1 MSSYCAGRSRIS
13 VVLCTRPPLCHPQ
26 EPTKVSHGPLGGAG
40 RALKAGSNDKTLK
53 LYEGHFHD
61 LLADVGKQQVM
72 ADIQAWI
79 DAHIGTEI
87 PRGRRELRT

>member
-1 MSSYCAGRSRIS
+1 
-13 VVLCTRPPLCHPQ
+13 
-26 EPTKVSHGPLGGAG
+26 
-40 RALKAGSNDKTLK
+40 LK

-79 DAHIGTEI
+79 DAHLPTVAGSRLER
-87 PRGRRELRT
+87 PNAAAAPSQVRQPS